1 MSKKQQNIQNSNN
14 LKASNDL
21 IKYND
26 RQIKDNNSVKV
37 NNGEIRDELTE
48 NYKMI
53 IQIVEGL

>member
-1 MSKKQQNIQNSNN
+1 MSKKQQNIQNCNN
-14 LKASNDL
+14 IKASNNL

-26 RQIKDNNSVKV
+26 RQVKDNNSVKV
-37 NNGEIRDELTE
+37 NNVEIRDELTE

>member
-1 MSKKQQNIQNSNN
+1 MSKKQKNIQNSNN

-26 RQIKDNNSVKV
+26 RQVKDNHSLKV